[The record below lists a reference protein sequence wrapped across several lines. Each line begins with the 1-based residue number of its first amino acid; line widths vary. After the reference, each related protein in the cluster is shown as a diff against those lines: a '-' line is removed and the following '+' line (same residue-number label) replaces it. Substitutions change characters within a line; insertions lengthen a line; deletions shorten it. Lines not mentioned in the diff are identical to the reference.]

1 MKTKVDEIDIV
12 LEKKDH
18 EIAQANSAVLDIEF
32 ELGSLREE
40 IEELNTNNEILQRK
54 RINGIKEL
62 DKLKMKIEDLKITH
76 NLNIS
81 MNTSFSMEA
90 LDTKEYNIR
99 GTAQEF
105 GELLNM

>member
-1 MKTKVDEIDIV
+1 MKKKVDEIDIV
-12 LEKKDH
+12 LEKKDL
-18 EIAQANSAVLDIEF
+18 EISEAKASEIDIKF
-32 ELGSLREE
+32 EIGSLNEE
-40 IEELNTNNEILQRK
+40 IEDLRQKNEILQKK
-54 RINGIKEL
+54 RMNGIKEL

-81 MNTSFSMEA
+81 MNTSFSIEA